1 MNGRDTFSTY
11 NPIINF
17 VFYIG
22 AIVFGMFFIHPA
34 FLVCAVVL
42 SAAYYLSIKGS
53 RGIKLVL
60 GMVPVFA
67 ALAVLN
73 PILNTRGAIVLF
85 TYFGDR
91 PYTLEALCY
100 GMALGAMFVS
110 VILWFASYNT
120 VMTSDKFIYIFGRAI
135 PSLSLIL
142 TMVLRLVPNYQRKL
156 HQISGA
162 RKCVGKAGDAGST
175 LEKAEDGLTI
185 LSALTTW
192 AFEGGIITADSMRS
206 RGYGSGK
213 RTSFSIYSFGGRDK
227 LLLAVMLLLIA
238 VIIYSAAM
246 GGSAVTYTPQ
256 LEVAG
261 PENIF
266 VITGTVAYFFFLSIP
281 TVLNILEA
289 ITWHILR
296 SRI

>member
-1 MNGRDTFSTY
+1 MNGRDNFSTY

-34 FLVCAVVL
+34 FLICAVVL
-42 SAAYYLSIKGS
+42 SAAYYLSI
-53 RGIKLVL
+53 RGIRGVKMVL
-60 GMVPVFA
+60 GMIPVFV
-67 ALAVLN
+67 LLSVLN
-73 PILNTRGAIVLF
+73 PLLNKRGAMVLF

-120 VMTSDKFIYIFGRAI
+120 VMTSDKFIYIFGRTI
-135 PSLSLIL
+135 PSLSLVL
-142 TMVLRLVPNYQRKL
+142 TMVLRFVPNYQKKL

-162 RKCVGKAGDAGST
+162 RKCIGKSVDAGGKR
-175 LEKAEDGLTI
+175 EKAEGGLTI

-213 RTSFSIYSFGGRDK
+213 RTNFAIYSFTGRDK
-227 LLLAVMLLLIA
+227 LLLAVMLALIIFIIICA
-238 VIIYSAAM
+238 VN
-246 GGSAVTYTPQ
+246 GGTAVTYTPE
-256 LEVAG
+256 LAAAG
-261 PENIF
+261 MENKF
-266 VITGTVAYFFFLSIP
+266 VPAGTAAYFIFLSIP
-281 TVLNILEA
+281 TFLNVLEA
-289 ITWHILR
+289 LTWRILK